1 MSQSYLVPKK
11 APQSHDATSTTA
23 QAEQAEEHDEDQAN
37 IGSERDDGANF
48 DALHVGHHTGL
59 LTGYPLSAELQM
71 GQPCGFKPPYRDDP
85 PGRYLKT
92 RFVRILLSA
101 VDRQGLPW
109 MRKDALVTHILA
121 AMVII
126 TLSLFQIAMLM
137 TSVGVCSIRSVMVM
151 TYTRRRINNEEA
163 ARATYEKIWKGL

>member
-1 MSQSYLVPKK
+1 
-11 APQSHDATSTTA
+11 
-23 QAEQAEEHDEDQAN
+23 
-37 IGSERDDGANF
+37 
-48 DALHVGHHTGL
+48 
-59 LTGYPLSAELQM
+59 M